1 MRQTVALNNSENF
14 WSTRLSYVPSM
25 MAWIKQH
32 HVSCPQA
39 GITPFWKHDESASTN
54 NEFYGEEA
62 VPSVIGITFNDNPS
76 TNKIY
81 KALSIETPDINKI
94 EGVNTFV
101 PNSGTGNATVKTVVL
116 TALKAKGG
124 IVYGGVPGEQRK
136 TVANIQYLGIAT
148 GAQEVVE
155 GFEDLGVFT
164 TLDGGGDTSWTG
176 QEAII
181 VSDPANIPE
190 EQGTGVSP
198 SMVRVFANGFFS
210 NAQAFITVVGTPLF
224 LVYLNSNGD
233 QARGQFADSLVT
245 LGSDDFEVFAVSV
258 DYEPT
263 DLDHDR

>member
-1 MRQTVALNNSENF
+1 MRQTVALNNSQNF
-14 WSTRLSYVPSM
+14 WSTKLSYVPSM
-25 MAWIKQH
+25 MAWIQQH

-62 VPSVIGITFNDNPS
+62 VPSVIGITFNDSPS

-81 KALSIETPDINKI
+81 KALSIETPDINEI
-94 EGVNTFV
+94 GGVNTFV

-124 IVYGGVPGEQRK
+124 ILYGGVPGEQRR
-136 TVANIQYLGIAT
+136 TVANIQYLGTAI
-148 GAQEVVE
+148 GSEEVVE
-155 GFEDLGVFT
+155 GFEELGTFT
-164 TLDGGGDTSWTG
+164 ILDGGGDNSWTG
-176 QEAII
+176 QEA
-181 VSDPANIPE
+181 VVVNDPANFDE
-190 EQGTGVSP
+190 ETSP
-198 SMVRVFANGFFS
+198 DMVRVFENGFFGEGS
-210 NAQAFITVVGTPLF
+210 PDFAAGTPLF

-233 QARGQFADSLVT
+233 QARGQFADSLIT
-245 LGSDDFEVFAVSV
+245 LGSGDFEVFAVSV